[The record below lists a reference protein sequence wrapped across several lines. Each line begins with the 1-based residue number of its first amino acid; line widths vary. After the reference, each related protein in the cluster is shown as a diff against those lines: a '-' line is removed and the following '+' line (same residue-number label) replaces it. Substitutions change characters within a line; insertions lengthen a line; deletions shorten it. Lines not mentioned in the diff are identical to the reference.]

1 MAAQIRA
8 AAEMDTTMNARL
20 GLHLLFV
27 VLLAQFAG
35 SAEAADPDFC
45 ADYARS
51 AVAQADALTITGCFK
66 GFEGGWHLDYGR
78 HYAWCITA
86 APDAV
91 DAQRNN
97 RRIRLAQCQDSGG

>member
-1 MAAQIRA
+1 MAARIRA
-8 AAEMDTTMNARL
+8 AAAMDATMNVRL
-20 GLHLLFV
+20 ALHLLIV
-27 VLLAQFAG
+27 VLPTLFAG
-35 SAEAADPDFC
+35 SVEAANPDFC

-51 AVAQADALTITGCFK
+51 AVSQADALTITGCFK
-66 GFEGGWHLDYGR
+66 GFDGGWHLDYGR

-97 RRIRLAQCQDSGG
+97 RRTRLAQCQNSGG

>member
-1 MAAQIRA
+1 MK
-8 AAEMDTTMNARL
+8 MNVRL
-20 GLHLLFV
+20 GLHFLIV
-27 VLLAQFAG
+27 VSLALFAG
-35 SAEAADPDFC
+35 SVEAADPDFC

-51 AVAQADALTITGCFK
+51 AVAQTDALTTTGCFK

-86 APDAV
+86 AAGAV
-91 DAQRNN
+91 EAQRNN

>member
-1 MAAQIRA
+1 
-8 AAEMDTTMNARL
+8 MNVRL
-20 GLHLLFV
+20 GLHLLV
-27 VLLAQFAG
+27 VLLALLAG
-35 SAEAADPDFC
+35 SVEAADPDFC

-86 APDAV
+86 APGAV
-91 DAQRNN
+91 EAQRNN